1 MSVQQ
6 NYVSFKENHG
16 YLESDGSHKSIIKS
30 EMKIVRVIAPQLKV
44 STYTLDWLEE
54 KIRFPP
60 MVFTRITFY

>member
-16 YLESDGSHKSIIKS
+16 YLDGSHESVIKS

-60 MVFTRITFY
+60 MVFTRMS